1 VTAVELAPAPQ
12 ADLPS
17 VAPEEPPAPVEEV
30 DVDGRRRMPWGAR
43 LLLGIPVAFLV
54 VFFVGPFAL
63 MLRTSFHRRVQ
74 GGFSEP
80 AFVLE
85 SWSRLVSDFYV
96 DRTVFSI
103 LACAF
108 VAAVTVAVAFPFTW
122 YLTRMRPRFQVPLLI
137 LLLAALSLSE
147 VIVAFA
153 WDLLLGRSTGIT
165 NVLVWMGL
173 MDEPRSYTPGFV
185 ALVVGLAYIAFPYC
199 VLAFYPSLR
208 RIDDELVEAAET
220 LGASR
225 GTVFRT
231 VVLPL
236 GRATLVAGFLL
247 VFVFTLGS
255 YIIAQVLGRPEHWTL
270 SVFISD
276 QAMFNSNIPFAAAI
290 AIFLTVVSLV
300 VVGVTTRLTR
310 QEVAS

>member
-1 VTAVELAPAPQ
+1 MAIDVRTAGPVEAPAP
-12 ADLPS
+12 
-17 VAPEEPPAPVEEV
+17 PPAL
-30 DVDGRRRMPWGAR
+30 DQGDGEQPAPRRRTRMPWSAR
-43 LLLGIPVAFLV
+43 ILLGVPVAFLV
-54 VFFVGPFAL
+54 VFFVGPLAL
-63 MLRTSFHRRVQ
+63 MVRTSLYRRVQ

-85 SWSRLVSDFYV
+85 SWQRLTTDFYV
-96 DRTVFSI
+96 DRTIFSV
-103 LACAF
+103 LTCAM
-108 VAAVTVAVAFPFTW
+108 VAVVTVAVAFPFTW
-122 YLTRMRPRFQVPLLI
+122 YLTRMRPRYQVPLLV

-153 WDLLLGRSTGIT
+153 WDLILGRSTGIT
-165 NVLVWMGL
+165 NVAVWLGL
-173 MDEPRSYTPGFV
+173 MEEPRAYTPGFLAV
-185 ALVVGLAYIAFPYC
+185 ALGLGYIAFPYC

-208 RIDDELVEAAET
+208 RIDDELVEAAAT
-220 LGASR
+220 LGAR
-225 GTVFRT
+225 PGAVFRS

-276 QAMFNSNIPFAAAI
+276 QAIFNSNIPFAAAI
-290 AIFLTVVSLV
+290 AIFLTVVSLA
-300 VVGVTTRLTR
+300 VVGVTTRLAGK
-310 QEVAS
+310 EVAS

>member
-1 VTAVELAPAPQ
+1 MPVE
-12 ADLPS
+12 
-17 VAPEEPPAPVEEV
+17 VAPPPTFEETSAPTPAPPAPVEEV
-30 DVDGRRRMPWGAR
+30 DVDARRRMPWGAR
-43 LLLGIPVAFLV
+43 VLLGVPVAFLL

-80 AFVLE
+80 AWVLE
-85 SWSRLVSDFYV
+85 SWSRLASDFYV
-96 DRTVFSI
+96 DRTIFSI
-103 LACAF
+103 VACAL
-108 VAAVTVAVAFPFTW
+108 VAAATVAVAFPFTW
-122 YLTRMRPRFQVPLLI
+122 YLTRMRPRYQVPLLV
-137 LLLAALSLSE
+137 LLLSALSLSE

-153 WDLLLGRSTGIT
+153 WDLILGRSTGFT
-165 NVLVWMGL
+165 NVLVWLGL
-173 MDEPRSYTPGFV
+173 MAEPRAYTPGFT
-185 ALVVGLAYIAFPYC
+185 ALAIGLAYIAFPYC

-208 RIDDELVEAAET
+208 RIDDELVEAAST
-220 LGASR
+220 LGAR
-225 GTVFRT
+225 RRTVFRT

-247 VFVFTLGS
+247 VFVFTLGG

-276 QAMFNSNIPFAAAI
+276 QAVFNSNIPFAAAI
-290 AIFLTVVSLV
+290 AIFLTVVSLL

-310 QEVAS
+310 TEAHA

>member
-1 VTAVELAPAPQ
+1 MAVDVAPAPS
-12 ADLPS
+12 AEPEAPPY
-17 VAPEEPPAPVEEV
+17 VAPRSSGDDPTARTR
-30 DVDGRRRMPWGAR
+30 DRMPWSAR
-43 LLLGIPVAFLV
+43 LLLGVPVAILV

-85 SWSRLVSDFYV
+85 SWSRLLSDFYV
-96 DRTVFSI
+96 DRTTFSI
-103 LACAF
+103 LTCAL
-108 VAAVTVAVAFPFTW
+108 VAALTVAVAFPFTW
-122 YLTRMRPRFQVPLLI
+122 YLTRMRPRYQVPLLI
-137 LLLAALSLSE
+137 LLLSALSLSE

-153 WDLLLGRSTGIT
+153 WDLILGRSTGIS

-173 MDEPRSYTPGFV
+173 MSEPKAYTPGFV
-185 ALVVGLAYIAFPYC
+185 ALAVGLAYIAFPYC

-208 RIDDELVEAAET
+208 RIDDELVEAAAT
-220 LGASR
+220 LGARR

-236 GRATLVAGFLL
+236 GRTTLVASFLL

-276 QAMFNSNIPFAAAI
+276 QAVFNSNIPFAAAI
-290 AIFLTVVSLV
+290 AIFLTVVSLAV
-300 VVGVTTRLTR
+300 VAMTTRLTR
-310 QEVAS
+310 QEAAQ